1 MLPRFTAGLPMADN
15 SFDIV
20 SEIDFQEV
28 RNAFGQAEKEIATR
42 YDLKRVQ
49 AKVTLEGEELV
60 LDSADEFTLGQA
72 LEVIQS
78 KLVKRGVHLK
88 SLRPGKIEPASGGRV
103 RQRIAF
109 QQGIPTE
116 TCKLMVAEIKKLKLK
131 VQAAIQGDSVR
142 VSGKN
147 KDDLQTAMAALRA
160 LDLDVPIKFTNYR

>member
-1 MLPRFTAGLPMADN
+1 MADN

-28 RNAFGQAEKEIATR
+28 RNAFGQADKEIATR
-42 YDLKRVQ
+42 YDLKRVA
-49 AKVTLEGEELV
+49 AKIALEGEEIV
-60 LDSADEFTLGQA
+60 LESADEFTLGQA
-72 LEVIQS
+72 LEVVQS

-103 RQRIAF
+103 RQRVAF

-116 TCKLMVAEIKKLKLK
+116 TCKKMVAEIKKLKLK

-147 KDDLQTAMAALRA
+147 KDDLQAAIAAMRA

>member
-1 MLPRFTAGLPMADN
+1 MADN

>member
-1 MLPRFTAGLPMADN
+1 MADN

-42 YDLKRVQ
+42 YDLRRVQ
-49 AKVTLEGEELV
+49 ARVTLEGEELV
-60 LDSADEFTLGQA
+60 LDSADEFTVGQA
-72 LEVIQS
+72 LEVVQS

-109 QQGIPTE
+109 QQGIPTD
-116 TCKLMVAEIKKLKLK
+116 TCKQMVAEIKKLKLK

>member
-1 MLPRFTAGLPMADN
+1 MADN

-28 RNAFGQAEKEIATR
+28 RNAFGQAEKEIANR

-49 AKVTLEGEELV
+49 AKVSLEGEELV
-60 LDSADEFTLGQA
+60 LDSADEFTIGQA
-72 LEVIQS
+72 LEVVQS
-78 KLVKRGVHLK
+78 KLIKRGVHLK

-109 QQGIPTE
+109 QQGIPTD
-116 TCKLMVAEIKKLKLK
+116 TCKQMVAEIKKLKLK

-147 KDDLQTAMAALRA
+147 KDDLQTAMTALRG